1 MLRKYF
7 DNRPGVTSNGPRG
20 ASLVRRT
27 VAWAWTRDEVAAETT
42 RATVLYTVV
51 MYATALLLITLTGV
65 LLTVSGYET
74 TGFGFL
80 LFGIGFTSFIGAIN
94 IGWEL
99 LKYRSDSRDEADEPP
114 DDGPQRALAPDLRLA
129 EDTKIGFVLTVVGLV
144 VLVVSFE
151 VAQWLIA
158 WL

>member
-1 MLRKYF
+1 M
-7 DNRPGVTSNGPRG
+7 TSNGPERP
-20 ASLVRRT
+20 SLVRRT

-51 MYATALLLITLTGV
+51 MYATALLLITLTGI

-80 LFGIGFTSFIGAIN
+80 LFGIAFTSFIGAIN
-94 IGWEL
+94 VGWEL
-99 LKYRSDSRDEADEPP
+99 LKFRSGSRPDEST
-114 DDGPQRALAPDLRLA
+114 DDGPQRELAPDIRLA
-129 EDTKIGFVLTVVGLV
+129 DDTKFGFVLTVAGLV

-151 VAQWLIA
+151 VAKWLIT

>member
-1 MLRKYF
+1 MTPN
-7 DNRPGVTSNGPRG
+7 DPDG
-20 ASLVRRT
+20 ASLIKRT
-27 VAWAWTRDEVAAETT
+27 VAWAWTRDEVGAEVT

-51 MYATALLLITLTGV
+51 MYVVALVLITLTGV
-65 LLTVSGYET
+65 LFTVAGYET

-80 LFGIGFTSFIGAIN
+80 LFGIAFTSFIGAIN

-99 LKYRSDSRDEADEPP
+99 LKYRSDAGSDDPDASP
-114 DDGPQRALAPDLRLA
+114 DDGPQRELAPDLRLA
-129 EDTKIGFVLTVVGLV
+129 EDTKIGFVLTVAGLV

-151 VAQWLIA
+151 IAKWLIT

>member
-1 MLRKYF
+1 MTPN
-7 DNRPGVTSNGPRG
+7 DPDDTS
-20 ASLVRRT
+20 LIKRT
-27 VAWAWTRDEVAAETT
+27 VAWAWTRDEVGAEAT

-51 MYATALLLITLTGV
+51 IYVVALALITLTGV
-65 LLTVSGYET
+65 LFTVAGYVT

-80 LFGIGFTSFIGAIN
+80 LFGIAFTSFIGAIN

-99 LKYRSDSRDEADEPP
+99 LKYRSDDLDASP
-114 DDGPQRALAPDLRLA
+114 DDGPQRELAPDLRLA
-129 EDTKIGFVLTVVGLV
+129 DDTKYGFVLTVAGLV

-151 VAQWLIA
+151 IATWLIT

>member
-1 MLRKYF
+1 M
-7 DNRPGVTSNGPRG
+7 TSNGPERP
-20 ASLVRRT
+20 SLVRRT

-51 MYATALLLITLTGV
+51 MYATALLLIILTGV

-80 LFGIGFTSFIGAIN
+80 LFGIMFTSFIGAVN
-94 IGWEL
+94 VGWEL
-99 LKYRSDSRDEADEPP
+99 LKYRSVVRSGVVDEPP
-114 DDGPQRALAPDLRLA
+114 DVGPQRELAPDFQLA
-129 EDTKIGFVLTVVGLV
+129 EDTKIGFLVTVAGLV
-144 VLVVSFE
+144 VLVGSFE
-151 VAQWLIA
+151 LARWLTG

>member
-1 MLRKYF
+1 M
-7 DNRPGVTSNGPRG
+7 RPNDPDG
-20 ASLVRRT
+20 ASLIKRT
-27 VAWAWTRDEVAAETT
+27 VAWAWTRDEVGAEAT

-51 MYATALLLITLTGV
+51 MYVVALALITVTGV
-65 LLTVSGYET
+65 LFTVAGYET

-80 LFGIGFTSFIGAIN
+80 LFGIAFTSFIGAIN

-99 LKYRSDSRDEADEPP
+99 LKYRSDAP
-114 DDGPQRALAPDLRLA
+114 DVSPDGGPQRELAPGLRLA
-129 EDTKIGFVLTVVGLV
+129 DDAKYGFVLTVAGLV

-151 VAQWLIA
+151 IATWLIT